1 MKLVIDHIDD
11 TLCLVSDISAPA
23 VMSALKRGTYLECC
37 EYIQEHNPKDLTSK
51 MCDALNAQ
59 SDPTHMGE
67 PVLRLVGKHPALAAP
82 YGFEEQEGVRG
93 NARWPATRPADVY
106 AFFQPAT
113 LPGDCPQPKEAPARS
128 LEAHLLQVELN
139 STGPEN
145 PLRQRKL
152 NRFELVALEWWRAR
166 RPMGWSSVEHVM
178 NPTINTHT
186 AAEAKMAAMAAELF
200 MQACE
205 VGQLT
210 FEAPVQL

>member
-1 MKLVIDHIDD
+1 MKLEIRDAMP
-11 TLCLVSDISAPA
+11 LARYA
-23 VMSALKRGTYLECC
+23 VKDLDGVPESPWLHWGTFVECA
-37 EYIQEHNPKDLTSK
+37 EYIQEHNPKDLTNK

-59 SDPTHMGE
+59 SGPTHMGE
-67 PVLRLVGKHPALAAP
+67 PVLRRVGTHPALAAP
-82 YGFEEQEGVRG
+82 YGVETAKRLVNYYRIEFPE
-93 NARWPATRPADVY
+93 VY
-106 AFFQPAT
+106 AVFQAAEIS
-113 LPGDCPQPKEAPARS
+113 GRCPPPKEAPARS

-145 PLRQRKL
+145 PLRQRKI

-166 RPMGWSSVEHVM
+166 RPMDWSSVEHVM

-205 VGQLT
+205 VGRLT